1 MTPKLPSLKASEL
14 VKALGKAG
22 WRPDRQTGSHIILVK
37 DGAERPV
44 PIPRHN
50 KTLKNNLRDEI
61 IKQAGLTRED
71 FIKLL

>member
-1 MTPKLPSLKASEL
+1 MSRKLPSLKASEL

-37 DGAERPV
+37 EGADRPIPV
-44 PIPRHN
+44 PSHN
-50 KTLKNNLRDEI
+50 KTLKNSLRDEI

-71 FIKLL
+71 FIELL